1 MASGMMTMM
10 MLAAVALGA
19 CVERNSTTGGKAEQR
34 MAELGNISRI
44 PRMPPALCQHIS
56 KRIPCTV
63 DEESKEEE
71 AKDGK
76 TAAAEGNTDPVAKST
91 AQAEDKD
98 KSPEQEESQDDEKEP
113 TEVPDTH
120 MTRQKAAAKVR
131 EEGEEL
137 LMLIL
142 PADGGLAVKGTSTGW
157 IEEVV
162 LLIADEAGIKDASMY
177 EVYAADGTMMHV
189 LGPASQEQIA
199 RVMKVGG
206 EHDGHAGKA
215 KSTSATLVE
224 RTAKEPQLCS
234 RAHTSRGETT
244 DVGGGNRWTIEPCRH
259 TPGYGKQEG
268 RSEATQPG
276 VGSAGMNTGQ
286 ARNQTA
292 RRTTEREAAGRDG
305 GKSARPRPEPRQPRG
320 RGELARDGGRKRATG
335 HAHAH
340 PSSGLGGQHAQG
352 GASSQQAT
360 KKFVH
365 RPQSGRG
372 RRESI

>member
-1 MASGMMTMM
+1 
-10 MLAAVALGA
+10 
-19 CVERNSTTGGKAEQR
+19 
-34 MAELGNISRI
+34 
-44 PRMPPALCQHIS
+44 
-56 KRIPCTV
+56 
-63 DEESKEEE
+63 
-71 AKDGK
+71 
-76 TAAAEGNTDPVAKST
+76 
-91 AQAEDKD
+91 
-98 KSPEQEESQDDEKEP
+98 
-113 TEVPDTH
+113 

-142 PADGGLAVKGTSTGW
+142 PADGGPAVKGTSTEW

-244 DVGGGNRWTIEPCRH
+244 DVGGGNR
-259 TPGYGKQEG
+259 
-268 RSEATQPG
+268 
-276 VGSAGMNTGQ
+276 
-286 ARNQTA
+286 
-292 RRTTEREAAGRDG
+292 
-305 GKSARPRPEPRQPRG
+305 
-320 RGELARDGGRKRATG
+320 
-335 HAHAH
+335 
-340 PSSGLGGQHAQG
+340 
-352 GASSQQAT
+352 
-360 KKFVH
+360 
-365 RPQSGRG
+365 
-372 RRESI
+372 